1 MDICFK
7 EILNKTEDL
16 FKKKKKRKREKR
28 YPQYRIRLLNLY
40 MGNAKA
46 EKLIIIIKQNL
57 MHLEEKLSF

>member
-46 EKLIIIIKQNL
+46 EK
-57 MHLEEKLSF
+57 